1 MSRRNSDDPLLRA
14 FLNTYKLNLLAIP
27 RENAQVGDVYVD
39 TPKGI
44 STPGALQ
51 FLLTPKFV
59 MPKITTGEKMTSI
72 AGTQTE
78 ALKYKVG
85 ISLLDGFFSA
95 LGALGALDKV
105 KAAYE
110 HKRTGKLRFR
120 FKNATRDS
128 VDSLAFGKALI
139 PCKLEGRQP
148 YVQPGNSYYVTVG
161 VVRSKSI
168 TISAKDDTSDTVSLD
183 VGALKKAIGVEGGL
197 VVEQS
202 SEGEL
207 TYSGPTALAFGVEL
221 VQLSYDQDQNKFLLM
236 PLSHPEK
243 IRARAITEDRLIE
256 RSFIGEPDGNAFFK
270 VTTGA

>member
-14 FLNTYKLNLLAIP
+14 FLDAYKLNLLAIP
-27 RENAQVGDVYVD
+27 RENAQVGDVYVN
-39 TPKGI
+39 TPTGI

-51 FLLTPKFV
+51 FLLTPKFN
-59 MPKITTGEKMTSI
+59 MPKIETGEKMTDI
-72 AGTQTE
+72 AGTQTA
-78 ALKYKVG
+78 ALQFKVG
-85 ISLLDGFFSA
+85 ISLLDGFFSV

-120 FKNATRDS
+120 FKDATRDS

-139 PCKLEGRQP
+139 PCKLEERQP
-148 YVQPGNSYYVTVG
+148 YVQPENSYYVTVG

-168 TISAKDDTSDTVSLD
+168 SISAKDEESNTVSLD
-183 VGALKKAIGVEGGL
+183 VGALKKAIGVQGGL
-197 VVEQS
+197 DVSQS

-221 VQLSYDQDQNKFLLM
+221 VQLSYNQDENKFLLM
-236 PLSHPEK
+236 PLAHPEK
-243 IRARAITEDRLIE
+243 IRARAITEDRDIE
-256 RSFIGEPDGNAFFK
+256 RSFIGGEEGNAFIK
-270 VTTGA
+270 TTAGA